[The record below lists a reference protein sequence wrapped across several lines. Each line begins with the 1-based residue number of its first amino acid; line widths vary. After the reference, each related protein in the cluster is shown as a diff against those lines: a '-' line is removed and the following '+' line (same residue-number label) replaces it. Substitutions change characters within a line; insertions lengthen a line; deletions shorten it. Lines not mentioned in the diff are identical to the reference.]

1 MEIIHMSPAALRG
14 YDRNARTH
22 SDEQVA
28 QIAASIREFGFN
40 NPILADETSTIIAG
54 HGRLAAAL
62 RLGLDTVPVIVLA
75 HLTPAQRRAYIL
87 ADNKLAA
94 NAGWNKDLLRAELL
108 ELLPDMDLALLGFST
123 ADLQDLLIDDA
134 GPGLVD
140 PDTLPQSADGVYSVE
155 GDVWVLGGHRIM
167 CGSSTSAE
175 QVRALLGED
184 RPNLMVTDP
193 PYGVEYD
200 AAWRG
205 KAFKGRYASGVAA
218 GKVLNDNIADWGDAW
233 EHFPGDVA
241 YVWHAGIMA
250 DIVAASLKK
259 KGFSLRSQIIWAKS
273 QLVIGRGNYHPM
285 HEPCWYAVRSGRP
298 GGFVGNRKQKTVWR
312 DVADIL
318 RPGERVFVCPAE
330 NGGGGYGVVRGRDN
344 RLGHPQTEKIRN
356 RPLHAKAGGVHG
368 SPHSQQFQEGRFCV
382 RAVFRQW
389 DDHNCR
395 PHAGAEMFGHGAFS
409 SVCGPGCPPLAKL
422 HREQG
427 GTRRNR
433 PRVPCRNGEV
443 SRWT

>member
-1 MEIIHMSPAALRG
+1 MEIIHMRPAALRG
-14 YDRNARTH
+14 YERNARTH

-54 HGRLAAAL
+54 HGRQAAAL

-140 PDTLPQSADGVYSVE
+140 PDTMPQSADGVYSVE

-167 CGSSTSAE
+167 CGSSTSGE
-175 QVRALLGED
+175 QVRVLLGGD
-184 RPNLMVTDP
+184 CPRLMVTDP

-205 KAFKGRYASGVAA
+205 KALKGKSASGIAA

-241 YVWHAGIMA
+241 YVWHASTMT

-259 KGFSLRSQIIWAKS
+259 KGFSLRSQIIWAKN

-356 RPLHAKAGGVHG
+356 RPFHAKAGGVHG
-368 SPHSQQFQEGRFCV
+368 PAGAQQLQAGGIGL
-382 RAVFRQW
+382 RAILGIRN
-389 DDHNCR
+389 DHYRVPATRPAMPGDGTVPGIRGSCR
-395 PHAGAEMFGHGAFS
+395 PEVAE
-409 SVCGPGCPPLAKL
+409 L
-422 HREQG
+422 HRPAGRTRSDRQRVSGWAG
-427 GTRRNR
+427 GVTR
-433 PRVPCRNGEV
+433 
-443 SRWT
+443 

>member
-54 HGRLAAAL
+54 HGRLAASL
-62 RLGLDTVPVIVLA
+62 RLGLATVPVIVLA

-205 KAFKGRYASGVAA
+205 KAFKGRYASGIAV

-330 NGGGGYGVVRGRDN
+330 NGRGVMALSGDETTVWDIPKPRKSETGHSTQKPVECMARPVRNNSKRGDLVYEPFSGSGTTIIACQQLGRRCLAMELSPAYVDLAVRRWQN
-344 RLGHPQTEKIRN
+344 FTG
-356 RPLHAKAGGVHG
+356 RPAVHAATGKEFPV
-368 SPHSQQFQEGRFCV
+368 
-382 RAVFRQW
+382 
-389 DDHNCR
+389 
-395 PHAGAEMFGHGAFS
+395 
-409 SVCGPGCPPLAKL
+409 GP
-422 HREQG
+422 
-427 GTRRNR
+427 
-433 PRVPCRNGEV
+433 EV
-443 SRWT
+443 

>member
-1 MEIIHMSPAALRG
+1 MEIIHMRPEALRG

-40 NPILADETSTIIAG
+40 NPILVDETSTIIAG

-167 CGSSTSAE
+167 CGSSTSGE
-175 QVRALLGED
+175 QVRVLLGGD
-184 RPNLMVTDP
+184 CPRLMVTDP

-205 KAFKGRYASGVAA
+205 NAFKGRYASGIAV

-330 NGGGGYGVVRGRDN
+330 NGRGVMALSGDETTVWDIPKPRKSETGHSTQKPVECMARPIRNNSKKGDFVYEPFSGSGTTIIAAHMLGRKCLAMELSPAYVDLAVRRWQNFTGSRAVHAATGREFPV
-344 RLGHPQTEKIRN
+344 GTEK
-356 RPLHAKAGGVHG
+356 
-368 SPHSQQFQEGRFCV
+368 
-382 RAVFRQW
+382 
-389 DDHNCR
+389 
-395 PHAGAEMFGHGAFS
+395 
-409 SVCGPGCPPLAKL
+409 
-422 HREQG
+422 
-427 GTRRNR
+427 
-433 PRVPCRNGEV
+433 
-443 SRWT
+443 

>member
-140 PDTLPQSADGVYSVE
+140 PDTMPQSADGVYSVE

-205 KAFKGRYASGVAA
+205 KAFKGISASEVAA

-241 YVWHAGIMA
+241 YVWHASIMT

-259 KGFSLRSQIIWAKS
+259 KGFSLRTQIIWAKN

-330 NGGGGYGVVRGRDN
+330 NGGGVMALSGDETTVWDIPKPRKSETGHSTQKPVECMARPVRNNSKRGELVYEPFSGSGTTIIACQQLGRRCLAMELSPAYVDIAVRRWQN
-344 RLGHPQTEKIRN
+344 FTG
-356 RPLHAKAGGVHG
+356 RPAVHAATGKEFPV
-368 SPHSQQFQEGRFCV
+368 
-382 RAVFRQW
+382 
-389 DDHNCR
+389 
-395 PHAGAEMFGHGAFS
+395 
-409 SVCGPGCPPLAKL
+409 GP
-422 HREQG
+422 
-427 GTRRNR
+427 
-433 PRVPCRNGEV
+433 EV
-443 SRWT
+443 